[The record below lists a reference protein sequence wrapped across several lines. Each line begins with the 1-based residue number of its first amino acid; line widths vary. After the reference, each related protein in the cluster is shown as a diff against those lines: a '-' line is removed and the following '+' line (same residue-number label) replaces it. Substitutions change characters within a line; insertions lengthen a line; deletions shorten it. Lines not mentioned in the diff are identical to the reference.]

1 MDSVNVV
8 KLEPQVKTRKHR
20 RTRPVKARHSV
31 SARMLRRLKL
41 QHGVAGVIGLIAAAM
56 TTVSL
61 SHIAGGIAV
70 ITHGAVP
77 DWQAWGCAIGLD
89 ANYIAMEMAGV
100 VAAMQHVRDRLRR
113 LTRYGIPAVMA
124 FSMSLNALE
133 FAAGTTNS
141 WELAA
146 GIAMGVILPA
156 LVFLTFRV
164 ATLAD
169 V

>member
-1 MDSVNVV
+1 
-8 KLEPQVKTRKHR
+8 
-20 RTRPVKARHSV
+20 
-31 SARMLRRLKL
+31 
-41 QHGVAGVIGLIAAAM
+41 
-56 TTVSL
+56 
-61 SHIAGGIAV
+61 
-70 ITHGAVP
+70 
-77 DWQAWGCAIGLD
+77 
-89 ANYIAMEMAGV
+89 
-100 VAAMQHVRDRLRR
+100 VRDRLRR
-113 LTRYGIPAVMA
+113 LTRYGIPAMMA

>member
-1 MDSVNVV
+1 M
-8 KLEPQVKTRKHR
+8 
-20 RTRPVKARHSV
+20 

-41 QHGVAGVIGLIAAAM
+41 QQGVAGVIGLIAAAM

-100 VAAMQHVRDRLRR
+100 VAAMQHVRNRLRR
-113 LTRYGIPAVMA
+113 LTLYGIPAVMA
-124 FSMSLNALE
+124 CDKVEARDPATGYWRPAWIE
-133 FAAGTTNS
+133 EPGAIPGPAGM
-141 WELAA
+141 LHLL
-146 GIAMGVILPA
+146 GIWTVARVVGVYRRMDIRGLHAPA
-156 LVFLTFRV
+156 RTS
-164 ATLAD
+164 
-169 V
+169 